1 MEKWIFF
8 NFIVYLFLSFD
19 FSEMLTDKDIEFI
32 KLLTNKATTLLKYQ
46 NCSLFLSNTCWSMS
60 KRIKISSIRP
70 FLGTLN
76 IKIISHKCLLS
87 ILMSQNHFIFLH
99 ILNLCIFRYAFL
111 IVVVILFN
119 CLNKIWC
126 TSGRKGGRI
135 LRCYSFSQSI
145 FLKKG
150 WYFTYSIPLKPS
162 LLSGFLWMSLFTKS
176 MLSLDQP

>member
-1 MEKWIFF
+1 MNIF

-32 KLLTNKATTLLKYQ
+32 KLLINKATTLLKYQ

-111 IVVVILFN
+111 IIVVILFN